1 MFYGNNH
8 DFLQICTG
16 KSDETENGKKRLFGR
31 WRREMF
37 REIRKKKNA
46 ITADAAESLL
56 EKSRRGVLAV
66 NGDDGY
72 PYAVPVNYVYDNGK
86 IYIHSAKYGY
96 KIEALKN
103 SDRVCFSAI
112 LNSRVQQDMFTAA
125 YQSVVAFGRASFVED
140 DAERR
145 RILEQFI
152 YKLSP
157 DFVEGGM
164 KFVDAA
170 IGKTALIC
178 IDVEEIKGKENM
190 AKTFDV
196 K

>member
-72 PYAVPVNYVYDNGK
+72 PYAIPVNYFYDRNEQK
-86 IYIHSAKYGY
+86 IYFHGRRAQDTRSMRCGLRIRCALRFTEMKRSGRKHGRRICRARSSSA
-96 KIEALKN
+96 
-103 SDRVCFSAI
+103 D
-112 LNSRVQQDMFTAA
+112 AA
-125 YQSVVAFGRASFVED
+125 CLRRG
-140 DAERR
+140 RR
-145 RILEQFI
+145 RL
-152 YKLSP
+152 P
-157 DFVEGGM
+157 
-164 KFVDAA
+164 
-170 IGKTALIC
+170 C
-178 IDVEEIKGKENM
+178 
-190 AKTFDV
+190 
-196 K
+196 

>member
-72 PYAVPVNYVYDNGK
+72 PYAIPVNYFTTETSRRSISMARAQDTRSMRCGLRTRCASRFMEMK
-86 IYIHSAKYGY
+86 RSGRKHGRRICRARSSSA
-96 KIEALKN
+96 
-103 SDRVCFSAI
+103 D
-112 LNSRVQQDMFTAA
+112 AA
-125 YQSVVAFGRASFVED
+125 CLRRG
-140 DAERR
+140 RR
-145 RILEQFI
+145 RL
-152 YKLSP
+152 P
-157 DFVEGGM
+157 
-164 KFVDAA
+164 
-170 IGKTALIC
+170 C
-178 IDVEEIKGKENM
+178 
-190 AKTFDV
+190 
-196 K
+196 

>member
-66 NGDDGY
+66 NGDD
-72 PYAVPVNYVYDNGK
+72 
-86 IYIHSAKYGY
+86 
-96 KIEALKN
+96 LK
-103 SDRVCFSAI
+103 R
-112 LNSRVQQDMFTAA
+112 
-125 YQSVVAFGRASFVED
+125 
-140 DAERR
+140 
-145 RILEQFI
+145 
-152 YKLSP
+152 
-157 DFVEGGM
+157 
-164 KFVDAA
+164 
-170 IGKTALIC
+170 
-178 IDVEEIKGKENM
+178 
-190 AKTFDV
+190 
-196 K
+196 